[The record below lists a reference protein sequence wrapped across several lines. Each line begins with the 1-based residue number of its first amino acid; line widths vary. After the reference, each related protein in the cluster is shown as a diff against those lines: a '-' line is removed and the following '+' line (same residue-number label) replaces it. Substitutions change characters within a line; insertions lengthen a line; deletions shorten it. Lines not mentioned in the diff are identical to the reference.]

1 MSSDSPAAGDSRQ
14 SPQLYNWAS
23 LAREYVRPGIERAG
37 VGGENVVCQFGWV
50 EPGAALRPH
59 QHAFEQLVLI
69 LEGHCIYHDGGVP
82 HRCSRGSV
90 VRVPP
95 HTEHYIEVT
104 GEETVLNLD
113 IFAPVPPEYAH
124 LLDHQRDEWKI

>member
-1 MSSDSPAAGDSRQ
+1 MNSDDALPAKAKRA
-14 SPQLYNWAS
+14 PQLYDWTRI
-23 LAREYVRPGIERAG
+23 AREYVRPGIERAG
-37 VGGENVVCQFGWV
+37 IGGENVVCQFGWV

-59 QHAFEQLVLI
+59 RHDFEQLVLI
-69 LEGHCIYHDGGVP
+69 LEGDCIYHVGGVP
-82 HRCSRGSV
+82 HRCTRGSV

-95 HTEHYIEVT
+95 RTEHYIEVT

-124 LLDHQRDEWKI
+124 LLDHQRGEWET